1 MSSDGGPEQGG
12 ERETAAGEAWRALYR
27 LVFEREGQLRFHEAC
42 DATGL
47 APGGLK
53 TLLQLSADQPIPMRD
68 LADFFRCDPSY
79 VTSLVDGLEAAGL
92 AERRSHP
99 TDRRVKMVVL
109 SRAGVEALGQ
119 ARKILGEPPA
129 SFAVLSTSELLRL
142 RTLLAKL
149 TAAEPPSGT

>member
-53 TLLQLSADQPIPMRD
+53 ALLQLSADQPIPMRD

-92 AERRSHP
+92 AERQSHP

-129 SFAVLSTSELLRL
+129 SFDALSTSELLRL

-149 TAAEPPSGT
+149 TEAEPPAGL